1 MPTQEFLD
9 CLFSF
14 SLFPLISKPT
24 RLTSHSATLIDNIF
38 RNSVSSHKN
47 GLIINDLSDHLPIF
61 SVNCDLNLPKTNTN
75 LTFTRNFSDKNI
87 SKFRDLLSNVK
98 WTDINSHSDPNKAYN
113 DFFNRYSNLYN
124 SCFPLRPVKGQAS
137 RFLKTPWITPA
148 LLKSIRKK
156 NLMYKKL
163 VANYD
168 STRETKYKSYK
179 NKLTHLI
186 RISKKKYYEAKF
198 EMAKNDVKATWKLMN
213 ELINTKKR
221 KHSLPSSFLLN
232 EKSIDDPVVI
242 ANSFCNYF
250 NNIGPSLA
258 RKIPKT
264 NKSHMDFMSLH
275 NKHSI
280 MVQPVTTEEL
290 ENICKSF
297 KSSKAPGYD
306 NISMNIIKRSFDIIS
321 EPLKFII
328 NLSLDK
334 GIFPDNLK
342 LAKVTPV
349 FKIDDPHLITNYR
362 PISLLPNF
370 SKFFERMMHY
380 RITAFLNEH
389 NILSDSQFG
398 FRKKH
403 STSLALIHLMNML
416 STSIDNGKPTIGV
429 FLDLSKAFDT
439 LDHNILVSKLECYGI
454 RGLCLDWIKSYLT
467 NRKQFVQFN
476 DSASTEQI
484 ITCGV
489 PQGSILGPLFFI
501 LYINDFPKIFELANS
516 MLFADDTSIFL
527 SHKNPDQLVDLLN
540 KELKLVD
547 LWMKTN
553 KLSVNIKKKLISYSL
568 NPDKNI
574 SFLAALFYIATAH

>member
-1 MPTQEFLD
+1 MSDSLVNVLPFAHLDENSFRLATYELSYGPVNYNIDLFETLLFNPLSINQCFAFNDENNLDPDRNILFKSAPSKYFIEDEVNSLFSGQSKNNIDFSLMHINARSLYAHLDSLKSLLTRLTKQFSIIGISETWLNDNYDLVNIQGYSYISNHRKDKTGGGVGIYLQDTLDYKILPKSTLSNSEVIESLFIEISVPQGKNTIVGVIYRPPNNRTSDFLELLSSIVSHATKGNKHCYIMGDFNLDLFHYSEHMPTQEFLD

-61 SVNCDLNLPKTNTN
+61 SVNFDLNLPKTNTN

-113 DFFNRYSNLYN
+113 DFFNRYPNLYN

-250 NNIGPSLA
+250 HNIGPSLA
-258 RKIPKT
+258 RTIPK
-264 NKSHMDFMSLH
+264 L
-275 NKHSI
+275 
-280 MVQPVTTEEL
+280 
-290 ENICKSF
+290 
-297 KSSKAPGYD
+297 
-306 NISMNIIKRSFDIIS
+306 
-321 EPLKFII
+321 I
-328 NLSLDK
+328 NL
-334 GIFPDNLK
+334 I
-342 LAKVTPV
+342 
-349 FKIDDPHLITNYR
+349 R
-362 PISLLPNF
+362 ISCL
-370 SKFFERMMHY
+370 
-380 RITAFLNEH
+380 
-389 NILSDSQFG
+389 
-398 FRKKH
+398 H
-403 STSLALIHLMNML
+403 STSSVSWYSQLPLKNLKTFVSLL
-416 STSIDNGKPTIGV
+416 SPLRLLVMTIYR
-429 FLDLSKAFDT
+429 L
-439 LDHNILVSKLECYGI
+439 
-454 RGLCLDWIKSYLT
+454 
-467 NRKQFVQFN
+467 
-476 DSASTEQI
+476 
-484 ITCGV
+484 
-489 PQGSILGPLFFI
+489 
-501 LYINDFPKIFELANS
+501 
-516 MLFADDTSIFL
+516 
-527 SHKNPDQLVDLLN
+527 LLN
-540 KELKLVD
+540 V
-547 LWMKTN
+547 
-553 KLSVNIKKKLISYSL
+553 VLISSL
-568 NPDKNI
+568 NP
-574 SFLAALFYIATAH
+574 